1 MNLIQELARVR
12 AAEHRQALDKL
23 SGYALSA
30 NVPESVAASAIAKQ
44 NGYQHNIKEQAENFQ
59 TICKH
64 TARLL
69 EFSLNAGSRHSV
81 DRVVYLGQHLA
92 EVITIGESL
101 NSIGGIDLMQ
111 AVASEIPYVDQR
123 ELDWAWNGIGEWLC

>member
-1 MNLIQELARVR
+1 MNLIQELARVQKKQLL
-12 AAEHRQALDKL
+12 EKI

-30 NVPESVAASAIAKQ
+30 AVPERVAAEAIAKQ
-44 NGYQHNIKEQAENFQ
+44 NGWGLDLKEQTENFQ
-59 TICKH
+59 AICRG

-92 EVITIGESL
+92 EVITIGEAL
-101 NSIGGIDLMQ
+101 NEIGGYDLMQ
-111 AVASEIPYVDQR
+111 AVASEIPQIDQR
-123 ELDWAWNGIGEWLC
+123 ELDYAWDGIGEWLY